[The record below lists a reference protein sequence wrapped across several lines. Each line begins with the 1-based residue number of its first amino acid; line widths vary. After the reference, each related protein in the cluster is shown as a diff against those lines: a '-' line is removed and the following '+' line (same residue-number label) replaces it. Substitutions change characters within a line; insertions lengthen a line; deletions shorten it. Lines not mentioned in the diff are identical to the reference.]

1 MIMGEIDFFGLQ
13 KSRHIGP
20 EEAGVWEPVL
30 RALLFSFPLGRVVV
44 SLVHNTHGT
53 RESSKIDM
61 LK

>member
-1 MIMGEIDFFGLQ
+1 MGEIDFFGRQ
-13 KSRHIGP
+13 KYRHIGP
-20 EEAGVWEPVL
+20 EEAGVRELVL

-44 SLVHNTHGT
+44 LSVHNSHGS